1 MKWPTY
7 HLLPSLSPQHLRSL
21 LRAHACRP
29 SFATGKVF
37 HAVVL
42 TTGLSVVPN
51 NFLLNTLL
59 HLYAKCGATSYAQ
72 KLFYQIPHSHKDTAD
87 WTSLI
92 ACLARNAVSLDALS
106 LFAKM
111 RKENVEMDEVTMICL
126 LSLCARLRD
135 LRVGVEGHACVVKM
149 GFGFSV
155 KTCNAVMDMYGKC
168 GLVDEA
174 RRVFSEVEVRTVVS
188 WTVLLDCV
196 VKWEGLEKGRLV
208 FDEMP
213 ERNEV
218 AWTIMVVGYVERG
231 FMHEGFSL
239 LSEMILGMGFGLNYV
254 TLCSILS
261 ACAQS
266 GDLMLGRW
274 VHVYALKA
282 MGKEID
288 IMVGT
293 ALVDMY
299 AKCGR
304 ISTALKA
311 FEYMPLRNV
320 VTWNA
325 MLSGLAM
332 HGQGKVLLDMFAKM
346 TEEVKPDNLTFI
358 AVLSGCSHSGLVDQ
372 GLYYFHNLESV
383 YGLTPKIEHYACM
396 VDLLGRVGRL
406 EEAEMLIKKMPI
418 PPNEVVLGSLL
429 GSCNVHGKLQL
440 GERIMQELIQMD
452 PHNTEYHI
460 LLSNMYALA
469 GNGDRANSLRRVLK
483 NKGIRKVPGM
493 SSIHV
498 GGQVHQFSSGDK
510 SHPRSREIYINLD
523 EMIRRLRLAGYVPNT
538 TSQVF
543 SGYDRKDDTAADEM
557 EEKEQALFVHS
568 EKLTLSFGLISTR
581 PGVPLY
587 IFKNLRICQDCHAAM
602 KIASEIYNR
611 EIVVRD
617 RNRFH
622 CFKQGSCS
630 CSDFW

>member
-7 HLLPSLSPQHLRSL
+7 HSLPSLTPQHFRYL
-21 LRAHACRP
+21 LRAHARQP
-29 SFATGKVF
+29 SFTTGKVF
-37 HAVVL
+37 HAVIL
-42 TTGLSVVPN
+42 TTGLSADPN
-51 NFLLNTLL
+51 TFVLNALL
-59 HLYAKCGATSYAQ
+59 HLYAKCGATLYAR
-72 KLFYQIPHSHKDTAD
+72 KLFDQIPHSHKDTAD

-92 ACLARNAVSLDALS
+92 ACLARNAVSHDALS
-106 LFAKM
+106 LYSEM
-111 RKENVEMDEVTMICL
+111 RKENVEIDEVTMTCL
-126 LSLCARLRD
+126 LSLCAWLRD
-135 LRVGVEGHACVVKM
+135 LRVGVEGHACMVKM

-174 RRVFSEVEVRTVVS
+174 RQVFSEMEVRSVVS
-188 WTVLLDCV
+188 WTVLLNCV
-196 VKWEGLEKGRLV
+196 VEWEGVEKGRLV

-231 FMHEGFSL
+231 FMREGFSL
-239 LSEMILGMGFGLNYV
+239 LSEMVFGFGFGLNYV
-254 TLCSILS
+254 TLCSLLS

-266 GDLMLGRW
+266 GDLMMGRW
-274 VHVYALKA
+274 IHVYALKA

-299 AKCGR
+299 AKCGT
-304 ISTALKA
+304 IETALKA

-320 VTWNA
+320 VAWNA
-325 MLSGLAM
+325 MFSGLAM
-332 HGQGKVLLDMFAKM
+332 HGQGKVLLDMFSKM
-346 TEEVKPDNLTFI
+346 TAEVKPDDLTFI

-372 GLYYFHNLESV
+372 GWHYFHNLESV

-406 EEAEMLIKKMPI
+406 EEAEILIKKMPI

-429 GSCNVHGKLQL
+429 GSCSVHGKLEL
-440 GERIMQELIQMD
+440 GERVMQELIQMD

-469 GNGDRANSLRRVLK
+469 GNGDRANSLRLVLK
-483 NKGIRKVPGM
+483 NKGTRKVPGM

-510 SHPRSREIYINLD
+510 SHPRSGEIYVNLD
-523 EMIRRLRLAGYVPNT
+523 EMIRRLRLGGYIPDT
-538 TSQVF
+538 ASQVF
-543 SGYDRKDDTAADEM
+543 FGYYSADEIEM

-568 EKLTLSFGLISTR
+568 EKLALSLGLISTR
-581 PGVPLY
+581 PGAPLY
-587 IFKNLRICQDCHAAM
+587 IFKNLRICRDCHSAI
-602 KIASEIYNR
+602 KIASGIYNR